1 MKLEPEKPSPND
13 SPGSGDKLKMTAIAK
28 TYRYL
33 QEDEQ

>member
-1 MKLEPEKPSPND
+1 MKLEPFTGEDQPD
-13 SPGSGDKLKMTAIAK
+13 GKLKMAATAK